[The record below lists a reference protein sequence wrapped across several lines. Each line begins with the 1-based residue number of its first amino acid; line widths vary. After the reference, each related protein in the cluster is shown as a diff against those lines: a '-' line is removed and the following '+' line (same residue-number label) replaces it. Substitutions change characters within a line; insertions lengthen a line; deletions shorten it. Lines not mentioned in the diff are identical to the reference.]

1 MEAIKYLICQKC
13 GSNYKHSLGEMTA
26 RQFNTYIN
34 HDDRHEKP
42 YSVIY
47 CEFDKKK
54 YTSFRGELGIIR
66 TGRRIIIWGME

>member
-47 CEFDKKK
+47 CEFDKKS
-54 YTSFRGELGIIR
+54 TLHLEASWELL
-66 TGRRIIIWGME
+66 EPEEE